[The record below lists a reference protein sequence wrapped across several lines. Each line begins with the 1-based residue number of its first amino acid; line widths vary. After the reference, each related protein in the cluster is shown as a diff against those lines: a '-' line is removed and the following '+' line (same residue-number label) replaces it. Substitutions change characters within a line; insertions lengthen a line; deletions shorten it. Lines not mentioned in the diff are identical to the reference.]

1 MQKQQTGSVGEGS
14 VRAEN
19 LSGILGTC
27 MVEEKKQFSSSSL
40 TATGVQ
46 GVMDTQ
52 NTINKCKKKK
62 VKGTTRIEIS
72 GFISKG
78 NKVSIS

>member
-1 MQKQQTGSVGEGS
+1 VLLILLCTCHKKKQMQKQQTGSVGEGS

-62 VKGTTRIEIS
+62 LKEQHV
-72 GFISKG
+72 
-78 NKVSIS
+78 